1 MMKYIVVLAVMLL
14 AGRSDSAP
22 SHPRGKQKSE
32 HRSPPLDNHSTFQR
46 ISEIAKTA
54 QEMDDDHETRL
65 IQSEKHYRNETDLF
79 VCCLHANILDFY
91 LGNVLNTEEKFPDLA
106 TVKTD
111 LDRISR
117 DLTVKG
123 CSIKHVNDHG
133 HSNKFKESFHK
144 MGKRAQTKAM
154 GEIDILFDFLAK
166 FC

>member
-1 MMKYIVVLAVMLL
+1 MLL

-46 ISEIAKTA
+46 ISEIAKTVHFYSHITFMYLF
-54 QEMDDDHETRL
+54 Q
-65 IQSEKHYRNETDLF
+65 DLF

-123 CSIKHVNDHG
+123 CVSHVNDHG

>member
-1 MMKYIVVLAVMLL
+1 MMNYIVVLSVMLL
-14 AGRSDSAP
+14 AASHHIT
-22 SHPRGKQKSE
+22 SHPHRRPKSE
-32 HRSPPLDNHSTFQR
+32 HRSPPLDNPSTIQR

-54 QEMDDDHETRL
+54 QQMDDDHETRL
-65 IQSEKHYRNETDLF
+65 IQSEKNYRNETDLF

-91 LGNVLNTEEKFPDLA
+91 LGHVLNTEDKFPDLA

-117 DLTVKG
+117 DLTAKG

-133 HSNKFKESFHK
+133 HSHRFKESFHK
-144 MGKRAQTKAM
+144 MGKRAQKKAM